1 MSDTNEKKTVE
12 NDPNSEDPKG
22 IGKPQKFMG
31 KLSWGIL
38 ALGLVIL
45 GFALN
50 LVVGKGAPISEYLI
64 LFAKHSV
71 SLVVISL
78 IFLVFKGLN
87 FGIDFKGGTLIELRS
102 TDSKINV
109 ASLRDNLNQM
119 NLGDVSVKN
128 FGNKTDYLIK
138 FENNDNKNVIEEIK
152 KNLDK
157 SFGNNF
163 NFRRVENV
171 GPKVSAEL
179 LKSGII
185 AISIALTLMLI
196 YIWIRFEWQFSLG
209 AILALFHDV
218 IVTLGLFSLL
228 GLEIN
233 LSIIAAVLTIV
244 GYSMNDTVVIFDRVR
259 ENLRKY
265 SDIKIYELS
274 NISINE
280 TLSRTLITSITT
292 LLALLSIF
300 FFGGEILKG
309 FSLAMIFGVI
319 FGTYSSIYIANTVLV
334 RLKVSQKTIIKED

>member
-1 MSDTNEKKTVE
+1 MIPFNKYY
-12 NDPNSEDPKG
+12 NQFN
-22 IGKPQKFMG
+22 F
-31 KLSWGIL
+31 LSI
-38 ALGLVIL
+38 
-45 GFALN
+45 
-50 LVVGKGAPISEYLI
+50 
-64 LFAKHSV
+64 
-71 SLVVISL
+71 SLVVVSL
-78 IFLVFKGLN
+78 LFLIFKGLN

-102 TDSKINV
+102 SDTKINV
-109 ASLRDNLNQM
+109 SSLRENLNQM

-128 FGNKTDYLIK
+128 FGNQKDFLIK
-138 FENNDNKNVIEEIK
+138 FENSDNKNIIEEIK
-152 KNLDK
+152 KSLDN

-171 GPKVSAEL
+171 GPKVSSEL

-185 AISIALTLMLI
+185 AISVALLLMLI

-209 AILALFHDV
+209 AIAALFHDV
-218 IVTLGLFSLL
+218 TVTLGLFSLL

-265 SDIKIYELS
+265 SDIKIFELT

-280 TLSRTLITSITT
+280 TLSRTLITSVTT

-334 RLKVSQKTIIKED
+334 RLNVSQKTILKEEDD

>member
-1 MSDTNEKKTVE
+1 MIAFNKYY
-12 NDPNSEDPKG
+12 NSFN
-22 IGKPQKFMG
+22 I
-31 KLSWGIL
+31 LSIT
-38 ALGLVIL
+38 LV
-45 GFALN
+45 F
-50 LVVGKGAPISEYLI
+50 
-64 LFAKHSV
+64 
-71 SLVVISL
+71 ISL
-78 IFLVFKGLN
+78 SLLIFKGLN
-87 FGIDFKGGTLIELRS
+87 FGIDFKGGTLIELRT

-109 ASLRDNLNQM
+109 SSLRDNLSQM

-128 FGNKTDYLIK
+128 FGKESDFLIK
-138 FENNDNKNVIEEIK
+138 FENNNKKNTIEEIK
-152 KNLDK
+152 LNLDK

-163 NFRRVENV
+163 NFRRVETV

-179 LKSGII
+179 LRSGVI
-185 AISIALTLMLI
+185 AISVALFLMLI

-228 GLEIN
+228 NLEIN

-259 ENLRKY
+259 ENLKKY
-265 SDIKIYELS
+265 SDIKIYELT

-300 FFGGEILKG
+300 FFGGEVLKG

-334 RLKVSQKTIIKED
+334 RLRVSQKTILKEDN

>member
-1 MSDTNEKKTVE
+1 MIAFNKYY
-12 NDPNSEDPKG
+12 N
-22 IGKPQKFMG
+22 KFNI
-31 KLSWGIL
+31 LSIS
-38 ALGLVIL
+38 LVI
-45 GFALN
+45 
-50 LVVGKGAPISEYLI
+50 
-64 LFAKHSV
+64 
-71 SLVVISL
+71 ISL
-78 IFLVFKGLN
+78 LFLTFKGLN
-87 FGIDFKGGTLIELRS
+87 FGIDFKGGTLIELRA

-109 ASLRDNLNQM
+109 SSLRDNLNQM

-128 FGNKTDYLIK
+128 FGNQTDFLIK
-138 FENNDNKNVIEEIK
+138 FENNKMKNVIEEIRTK
-152 KNLDK
+152 LEQ

-163 NFRRVENV
+163 DFRRVENV

-179 LKSGII
+179 LRSGVI
-185 AISIALTLMLI
+185 AISVALALMLI

-209 AILALFHDV
+209 AIIALFHDV
-218 IVTLGLFSLL
+218 IVTLGLFSVL

-265 SDIKIYELS
+265 SDIKIFELT

-334 RLKVSQKTIIKED
+334 RLKVTQKTVLRDDKN

>member
-1 MSDTNEKKTVE
+1 M
-12 NDPNSEDPKG
+12 
-22 IGKPQKFMG
+22 
-31 KLSWGIL
+31 
-38 ALGLVIL
+38 
-45 GFALN
+45 
-50 LVVGKGAPISEYLI
+50 ISFNKYYNHFNIISSVLI
-64 LFAKHSV
+64 I
-71 SLVVISL
+71 ISL
-78 IFLVFKGLN
+78 LLLIFKGLN

-102 TDSKINV
+102 SDKKINIS
-109 ASLRDNLNQM
+109 SLRDNLTQM

-128 FGNKTDYLIK
+128 FGNENDYLIK
-138 FENNDNKNVIEEIK
+138 FENNENKNIIEEIK
-152 KNLDK
+152 SNLDK
-157 SFGNNF
+157 SFGNQF
-163 NFRRVENV
+163 EFRRVENV
-171 GPKVSAEL
+171 GPKVSSEL
-179 LKSGII
+179 LRSGMI
-185 AISIALTLMLI
+185 AITVALVLMLI

-233 LSIIAAVLTIV
+233 LSIVAAVLTIV

-265 SDIKIYELS
+265 SDIKIYELT

-319 FGTYSSIYIANTVLV
+319 FGTYSSIYIANTILV
-334 RLKVSQKTIIKED
+334 RLNVSQKTILKDEEKN